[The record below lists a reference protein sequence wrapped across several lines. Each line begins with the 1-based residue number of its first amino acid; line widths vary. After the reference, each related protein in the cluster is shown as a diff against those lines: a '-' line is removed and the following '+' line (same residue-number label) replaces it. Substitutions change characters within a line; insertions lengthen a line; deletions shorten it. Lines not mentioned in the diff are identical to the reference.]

1 MANDAA
7 GSEGMSSSVAVHWAI
22 ADRLGVVVW
31 LSSRTLSD
39 GSSMNMEFEDWTW
52 RS

>member
-1 MANDAA
+1 MVNDSA
-7 GSEGMSSSVAVHWAI
+7 GSEGMSSNVAVHWDI

-31 LSSRTLSD
+31 LSSRIFSD
-39 GSSMNMEFEDWTW
+39 GSSMNTEFEDWTW